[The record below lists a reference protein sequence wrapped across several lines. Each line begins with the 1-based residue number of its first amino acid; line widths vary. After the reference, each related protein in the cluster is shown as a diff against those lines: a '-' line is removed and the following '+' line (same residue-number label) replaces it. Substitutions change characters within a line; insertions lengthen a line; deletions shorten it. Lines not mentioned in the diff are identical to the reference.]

1 MTFGLPMILTNI
13 NAYYNTFKNQNDCSM
28 VNIQSPRELANEISK
43 LISDEKIRE
52 KYSKSG
58 LKKCPVITK
67 SLIKNKSHTFQVVKN
82 FN

>member
-1 MTFGLPMILTNI
+1 MILTNI

-58 LKKCPVITK
+58 LKM
-67 SLIKNKSHTFQVVKN
+67 SSYYREFNKNKVILFRL
-82 FN
+82 